1 MIKVGIIG
9 AGRGGTSLIE
19 ILHNDPFVK
28 IIGVA
33 DIDDRA
39 PGIKLAEKLGIPVTT
54 QYTQFLHP
62 KKVDII
68 IDVTGNK
75 SVEKALHKQV
85 PVGISVIGGSVAKF
99 MWQLIDQQIRS
110 KQETER
116 HMLEYQ
122 SLYQLYM
129 NETRHAITEERTRIA
144 MDIHDGLVQT
154 LVGLNYKMDLCEE
167 LLHFNPQVG
176 HQTFK
181 ETKVLLKKAIEEARE
196 VIFNLKPL
204 YLEKM
209 ELIPALKHHLKTFE
223 GQYRIMSELTFKGSE
238 KRLLPRSKIFLFRI
252 IQEALSNVQKHSKAK
267 WVKIHVEIGRTH
279 LKAIIQDDG
288 VGFDMEEVSKDP
300 EKWASFGLKGI
311 QERARLLGGT
321 TEISSRVGQGTTV
334 IVHIPLPVRE
344 PKILETKYLEK
355 DTRLDRR

>member
-1 MIKVGIIG
+1 MIKVAIIG

-28 IIGVA
+28 IVGVA
-33 DIDDRA
+33 DIDQHA
-39 PGIKLAEKLGIPVTT
+39 PGIKLAQKLGIPITT
-54 QYTQFLHP
+54 EYTQFLHP
-62 KKVDII
+62 RKADII

-75 SVEKALHKQV
+75 SVERTLLKQA
-85 PVGISVIGGSVAKF
+85 PSGISVIGGSVAKF
-99 MWQLIDQQIRS
+99 MWQLIDEQIRS

-116 HMLEYQ
+116 HLLEYQ

-129 NETRHAITEERTRIA
+129 NETRHAIIEERTRIA

-167 LLHFNPQVG
+167 FLNLNPPVG
-176 HQTFK
+176 LQTFK
-181 ETKVLLKKAIEEARE
+181 ETKILLKKAIEEARE

-209 ELIPALKHHLKTFE
+209 ELIPALKHHLKTFQE
-223 GQYRIMSELTFKGSE
+223 QHQIMTELKVQGNE
-238 KRLLPRSKIFLFRI
+238 KKLQPRSKIFLFRI

-267 WVKIHVEIGRTH
+267 RVKIWIEIRRPH
-279 LKAIIQDDG
+279 LKAIIKDDG
-288 VGFDMEEVSKDP
+288 VGFDLEEVSNDP

-311 QERARLLGGT
+311 QERTRLLNGT
-321 TEISSRVGQGTTV
+321 AEISSKIGQGTTV
-334 IVHIPLPVRE
+334 TIDIPLPEKE
-344 PKILETKYLEK
+344 PKILETKYPEK

>member
-1 MIKVGIIG
+1 MIKVAIIG

-33 DIDDRA
+33 DIYKHA
-39 PGIKLAEKLGIPVTT
+39 PGIKLAQKLRIPVTT

-75 SVEKALHKQV
+75 SVARALLKQV
-85 PVGISVIGGSVAKF
+85 PISISVIGGSVAKF
-99 MWQLIDQQIRS
+99 MWQLIDQQVRS

-167 LLHFNPQVG
+167 LMNLNPQTG
-176 HQTFK
+176 LQTFK
-181 ETKVLLKKAIEEARE
+181 ETKFLLKKAIEEARE

-209 ELIPALKHHLKTFE
+209 GLIPALKHHLKTFE
-223 GQYRIMSELTFKGSE
+223 GQYHILSELKFKGSE
-238 KRLLPRSKIFLFRI
+238 KKLGPRSKIFLFRI

-267 WVKIHVEIGRTH
+267 QVKIRVEIGKTH
-279 LKAIIQDDG
+279 LKSIIKDDG
-288 VGFDMEEVSKDP
+288 VGFDLEEVSKDA

-321 TEISSRVGQGTTV
+321 TEIFSKVGEGTTL
-334 IVHIPLPVRE
+334 IVHIPFPEKE

-355 DTRLDRR
+355 DTRLDRG

>member
-1 MIKVGIIG
+1 MIKVAIIG

-33 DIDDRA
+33 EIDPHA
-39 PGIKLAEKLGIPVTT
+39 PGIKLAQKLSIPITT
-54 QYTQFLHP
+54 QYTRFLHP
-62 KKVDII
+62 RKVDII

-75 SVEKALHKQV
+75 SVERALLKQA
-85 PVGISVIGGSVAKF
+85 PSGISVIGGSVAKF
-99 MWQLIDQQIRS
+99 MWQLIDEQIRS

-116 HMLEYQ
+116 HLLEYQ

-129 NETRHAITEERTRIA
+129 NETRHAIVEERTRIA

-154 LVGLNYKMDLCEE
+154 LVGLNYRLDLCEE
-167 LLHFNPQVG
+167 LLNLNPPVG
-176 HQTFK
+176 IQTLK
-181 ETKVLLKKAIEEARE
+181 ETKVLLKNAIEEARE

-223 GQYRIMSELTFKGSE
+223 GQYQIVSELKVQGTERK
-238 KRLLPRSKIFLFRI
+238 LLPRSKIFTFRI

-267 WVKIHVEIGRTH
+267 RVRIRVEIERTH
-279 LKAIIQDDG
+279 LKAIIKDDG

-311 QERARLLGGT
+311 QKRARLLGGT
-321 TEISSRVGQGTTV
+321 AAISSKIGQGTTV
-334 IVHIPLPVRE
+334 TVHIPLPEKE
-344 PKILETKYLEK
+344 PKILEAKYPEK
-355 DTRLDRR
+355 NTRLDRG